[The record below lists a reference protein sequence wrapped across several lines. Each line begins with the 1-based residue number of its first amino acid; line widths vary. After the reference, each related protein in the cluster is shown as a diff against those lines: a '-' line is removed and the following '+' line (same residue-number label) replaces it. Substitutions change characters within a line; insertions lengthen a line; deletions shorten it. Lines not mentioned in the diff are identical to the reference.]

1 MSMSLPHLKTTR
13 VRLLATLCVTV
24 AALAA
29 IHATRNTLLPAAHAQ
44 GAATAS
50 TDAPVADFN
59 GDGILDFAYNNLGE
73 DGTVAVRLG
82 NGDGTTRLVAKYVLG
97 TNVSRVRKG
106 DFDNDGKPDLA
117 VAHQKSGVDGFYLTL
132 LLGRGDGTFT
142 PRAAGAGGLFA
153 VGDFNN
159 DGKADLSYGGVTM
172 LGRGDATFTPSQQSP
187 FARDIVRDIAA
198 GDFDN
203 DGKLD
208 LAFANN
214 VRGVTLLFGQGDGTF
229 SDQTD
234 YPTAGQVWLATAA
247 DLDGDGKLDLVTA
260 NEYGARF
267 SFLYNQGGRTFG
279 SRRDYVAQ
287 GLNYVDALAAADFN
301 GDGKLEVAALGGN
314 SEQAT
319 LALFPGECGGRFG
332 APQFLEA
339 WQTATLLAGDFDGNG
354 KPDLVAPVGES
365 GAVTYIKTHLNPNV
379 GPTAGTCPPDA
390 WLAAVSFSTPVAS
403 KAAPRQTSLAA
414 ADFNL
419 DGKPDL
425 AAVNIDDQAGVSV
438 YLNDGA
444 GRFPDWTSGSFIPI
458 GGAGM
463 VFPADVNGDAK
474 TDLLVMRNGQFNNPT
489 GGVTVVPLV
498 GRGDGTFAQLA
509 DIYIGTYTEALI
521 IYPAAGDFNKDG
533 KLDFALATEGGR
545 VLVYL
550 GGGDGTFS
558 APTAYTVSTNGAI
571 NDLVAADFDGDGK
584 LDLATAGGRFDTYF
598 ILYGKGDGTFAPREV
613 TPQGLPV
620 GYPSGGKGSTDLAV
634 GDFNSDGR
642 PDLLILNG
650 GTPVVTILLSNGDRT
665 FTHQHT
671 YPEYGGGMGSGVVGD
686 FNKDGKLDLTYVSS
700 NSIIV
705 MPGLGDG
712 TFARALLADT
722 KSQASA
728 STAADF
734 DGDGRLDLA
743 AARNSCAAACASTIA
758 IFFNST
764 TSANPPATPRP
775 TPSPTPT
782 PTPPVITYTIR
793 GRVSDAAGRG
803 VRLADVMLT
812 GAQTAAKKSEV
823 AGHFQFTGLP
833 RGSYTVTVGG
843 AGYNYSPRSQT
854 VADLNGDAV
863 LNFTATPAHQ
873 MVTVAAPTYEQGELA
888 FEAIASIFGANLS
901 TASDIAISQPLPL
914 TLGGSTVTVRDSQ
927 GNERLA
933 PLFYVSPTQINYQI
947 PVGTAA
953 GVATVYVTSSNGTAS
968 ACQVTISQVRPGF
981 FTANSSGRGLAA
993 ADVQRVKADGQQSF
1007 ERVAHF
1013 DALGQL
1019 VPTPIDLGP
1028 EGEQVYLVLYGTGLR
1043 FRTGIGSVTAT
1054 VGGYAASV
1062 VYAGPQPQF
1071 AGLDQVNVLIPRA
1084 AQGAGDVDVT
1094 ITFDGKAANTVKVRV
1109 K

>member
-1 MSMSLPHLKTTR
+1 MPSINATSPRARRTGLLVLSILLLLAAGYALRP
-13 VRLLATLCVTV
+13 RLLTPV
-24 AALAA
+24 
-29 IHATRNTLLPAAHAQ
+29 HAQ
-44 GAATAS
+44 GAVSAL
-50 TDAPVADFN
+50 TDAPAADFN
-59 GDGILDFAYNNLGE
+59 GDGVLDFAYNNLGE

-82 NGDGTTRLVAKYVLG
+82 NGDGTTRLAAKYVLG

-106 DFDNDGKPDLA
+106 DFNGDGKIDLA
-117 VAHQKSGVDGFYLTL
+117 VSHQKPGSLGFSLTVL
-132 LLGRGDGTFT
+132 VGRGDGTFE
-142 PRAAGAGGLFA
+142 PRAAGAAGLFV

-159 DGKADLSYGGVTM
+159 DGRADLAYAGGTL
-172 LGRGDATFTPSQQSP
+172 LGRGDATFTLSPQSP
-187 FARDIVRDIAA
+187 FAFSVVYDIAA
-198 GDFDN
+198 GDFDG

-208 LAFANN
+208 VAIADKE
-214 VRGVTLLFGQGDGTF
+214 RGVILLFGKGDGTF
-229 SDQTD
+229 GNQTD
-234 YPTAGQVWLATAA
+234 YLAAMPVWHVTTA
-247 DLDGDGKLDLVTA
+247 DLDGDGKTDVVTGSRDA
-260 NEYGARF
+260 STITVF
-267 SFLYNQGGRTFG
+267 YNQGGGRLGNRKDYRTP
-279 SRRDYVAQ
+279 VIH
-287 GLNYVDALAAADFN
+287 YVDAVTAADLN
-301 GDGKLEVAALGGN
+301 GDGKLDLAVLGGN
-314 SEQAT
+314 GEQSQ
-319 LALFPGECGGRFG
+319 LALFPAQCGGRFG
-332 APQFLEA
+332 APQLSEA
-339 WQTATLLAGDFDGNG
+339 WQTPTLLTGDFNGDG
-354 KPDLVAPVGES
+354 KPDLVAPVGETE
-365 GAVTYIKTHLNPNV
+365 AVTYIKTYLNPNV
-379 GPTAGTCPPDA
+379 GPPVGACAPDSY
-390 WLAAVSFSTPVAS
+390 LAAVSFAEPVAS
-403 KAAPRQTSLAA
+403 KAAPRQTSLAS

-425 AAVNIDDQAGVSV
+425 AAVNIDGQAGVSI

-444 GRFPDWTSGSFIPI
+444 GRFPDWTNGSFIPI

-463 VFPADVNGDAK
+463 VFPVDVNGDSK

-489 GGVTVVPLV
+489 GGVTVVPFV

-509 DIYIGTYTEALI
+509 DIYIGTFTEALI

-550 GGGDGTFS
+550 GGGDGTFD

-571 NDLVAADFDGDGK
+571 NDLVVADFDGDAK

-598 ILYGKGDGTFAPREV
+598 ILYGQGNGTFASREV

-650 GTPVVTILLSNGDRT
+650 GTPVVTVLLSNGDRT

-671 YPEYGGGMGSGVVGD
+671 YPEYGGGMGSAVVGD

-728 STAADF
+728 LTAADF

-743 AARNSCAAACASTIA
+743 AARNSCAATCASTIA

-764 TSANPPATPRP
+764 SSANPPATPRP
-775 TPSPTPT
+775 SPNPTPT

-793 GRVSDAAGRG
+793 GRVADAAGRG
-803 VRLADVMLT
+803 VRLADVTLT

-823 AGHFQFTGLP
+823 NGNFQFTGLP

-854 VADLNGDAV
+854 VSDLNGDAV
-863 LNFTATPAHQ
+863 FNFTATPAHQ

-901 TASDIAISQPLPL
+901 TATDVAASQPLP
-914 TLGGSTVTVRDSQ
+914 TMLGGSTVTVRDSQ
-927 GNERLA
+927 GAVRPA
-933 PLFYVSPTQINYQI
+933 PLFFVSPTQINYQI

-953 GVATVYVTSSNGTAS
+953 GVATVYVTSGNGTAS
-968 ACQVTISQVRPGF
+968 ACQVTIAQVKPGF
-981 FTANSSGRGLAA
+981 FSADSSGTGWAA
-993 ADVQRVKADGQQSF
+993 ADIQRVKADGQQTYEHF
-1007 ERVAHF
+1007 MQYDRQRNEVLPVA
-1013 DALGQL
+1013 
-1019 VPTPIDLGP
+1019 IDLGP
-1028 EGEQVYLVLYGTGLR
+1028 EGEQIYLVLYGTGLR
-1043 FRTGIGSVTAT
+1043 FRASINGVTAKIGSQ
-1054 VGGYAASV
+1054 AASV
-1062 VYAGPQPQF
+1062 AYAGPQPQF
-1071 AGLDQVNVLIPRA
+1071 AGLDQVNILIPRA
-1084 AQGAGDVDVT
+1084 LKGAGDVDVT
-1094 ITFDGKAANTVKVRV
+1094 LTFDGKAANTLKVKI